1 MQLVISIDVEEEGLF
16 SGVYA
21 RTPPGVSNVQELRR
35 LEFIPREFGFPLTLL
50 VTHWAARDAA
60 ARQVLLNWR
69 QRRGSEIGL
78 HLHPWN
84 TPPFADVALPEPISS
99 EDLPQ
104 DILRAKLA
112 TLAASVRDS
121 LGVQPVSFR
130 MGRFDRGPKLMALL
144 PEIGVKVDSSV
155 VPLGGKGQ
163 VPGDFLAPA
172 DPYFLGEGPGRLLE
186 APLTMASICPG
197 LAPLVHRLAGP
208 RPQGVKAALRRAFRY
223 LGVAGIQPAWFP
235 LASMQLA
242 AALHRRR
249 GGRVLVMF
257 FHSSELQP
265 GATRLFPTEAAVQ
278 GLVGKIRRFLQWLT
292 VRGPVTGVTLGELY
306 RGEGA

>member
-1 MQLVISIDVEEEGLF
+1 
-16 SGVYA
+16 
-21 RTPPGVSNVQELRR
+21 
-35 LEFIPREFGFPLTLL
+35 
-50 VTHWAARDAA
+50 
-60 ARQVLLNWR
+60 VLLNWR